1 MTCRVTF
8 DILKAET
15 QSSGFI
21 KKIWS
26 GAAEELF
33 TDADSFILQFP
44 PDATVY
50 DKMLLLG
57 AVFLIDFMYFE
68 NNQNDDNRSNR

>member
-1 MTCRVTF
+1 MTRCRVTYLISNP
-8 DILKAET
+8 DT
-15 QSSGFI
+15 QSTGFI

-26 GAAEELF
+26 GAGEEIF

-50 DKMLLLG
+50 QKMLLLG

-68 NNQNDDNRSNR
+68 NNQNSHNNN